1 LTVLGSQDR
10 DRAYVRRMRQHIA
23 TMGWQE
29 QVQFHGLRSQTEVAI
44 CLADSDVLAVP
55 SYPESYSIAYL
66 EALSQ
71 GLPVVTHAE
80 SDSADLIEH
89 GVSGFHMQPDDLA
102 SAAQHLEALATD
114 RAWLARMS
122 LAARSRFAGLPT
134 WEQSLSCAAQ
144 FLEDVAA
151 QRSPAAWFERS

>member
-1 LTVLGSQDR
+1 MPDC
-10 DRAYVRRMRQHIA
+10 RRLFCTLAQLR
-23 TMGWQE
+23 
-29 QVQFHGLRSQTEVAI
+29 GLRSQTEVAI

-66 EALSQ
+66 EALSH
-71 GLPVVTHAE
+71 GLPVMTHAE
-80 SDSADLIEH
+80 SDSADLVEH
-89 GVSGFHMQPDDLA
+89 MVSGFHMQPYDLV
-102 SAAQHLEALATD
+102 SAAQHLEALAAD

-144 FLEDVAA
+144 FLEDMVA
-151 QRSPAAWFERS
+151 QRHPQRRACPTGSGVGEPL